1 MSLLKIAQSTTSWR
15 VCKPVWG
22 CLTPVSWL
30 LTLAGRDGIRRSI
43 SLPANPQATGSQLP
57 AATRSRVLSLYR
69 ALLRAGSRMPTAARR
84 AFVYK
89 AVRTGFRGDQEEQP
103 LATVTDARK
112 PRKAA
117 VSVDTPVS
125 IAEGSSQQE
134 GEQDIEFKLTLA
146 ETALDN
152 VRAMASHLDVVFN
165 DPKYWKGQ
173 RGPEPGYLK

>member
-1 MSLLKIAQSTTSWR
+1 MAAHARLAV
-15 VCKPVWG
+15 VCKA
-22 CLTPVSWL
+22 SWINSASISRANAV
-30 LTLAGRDGIRRSI
+30 AGIDGIRRPI
-43 SLPANPQATGSQLP
+43 SLSPSPQAAASQLP

-69 ALLRAGSRMPTAARR
+69 ALLREGSRMPTAARR
-84 AFVYK
+84 AFVQK
-89 AVRTGFRGDQEEQP
+89 AVRTGFRGDQDQEEQP

-117 VSVDTPVS
+117 LPVNAPAAPTEEPAAD
-125 IAEGSSQQE
+125 IE
-134 GEQDIEFKLTLA
+134 GEQDIEFKLALA

-173 RGPEPGYLK
+173 RGPEPRHLK